1 MLNSTEMATWQDDL
15 RFMAAE
21 LPKRHANLFHTIT
34 RTQFKQA
41 VAALEE
47 SIPALARHQIIVE
60 LARIV
65 ALIGDGHTSIDMLDD
80 PTIDFR
86 RYPLRLYQYSDGLF
100 IQAASADYAEAA
112 GSRVIAI
119 GDIPVE
125 QVYAAVRRL
134 VSRENEL
141 RVVHKVP
148 DLLVIPEVL
157 HAVHLITHMEQV
169 DWCVERRDGERR
181 TIRVNPVRR
190 GEALIW
196 TDASDNIAGATPLWR
211 KDLQNKFWF
220 EHLADARAIYVQFNS
235 VRDKP
240 DETIAAFFGQ
250 VFDFVDDHHPDRFI
264 LDIRLNGGGN
274 GTLNQPIVHGLIKRD
289 WLNQRGKL
297 FTIIGRATFSAA
309 MMLAVDL
316 ERHTRALFVG
326 EPTGT
331 SPNMYGET
339 GIITLP
345 NSRLTV
351 YVSELHWVYSDPRDQ
366 RPWITPNIRAELS
379 STDYRAK
386 RDPAIDAI
394 LGYVPNPSDIVDY
407 PERLTRALQ
416 GPV

>member
-1 MLNSTEMATWQDDL
+1 MLNSTEMVAWQEDL
-15 RFMAAE
+15 RFMAVE
-21 LPKRHANLFHTIT
+21 LPKRHANLYHTVT
-34 RTQFKQA
+34 RAQFEQE

-47 SIPALARHQIIVE
+47 RIPMLAGHQIIVE

-65 ALIGDGHTSIDMLDD
+65 ALIGDGHSSIDLLDD
-80 PTIDFR
+80 LTLDFR

-100 IQAASADYAEAA
+100 VQAASAGCADAA

-125 QVYAAVRRL
+125 QAYTAVRRL

-141 RVVHKVP
+141 RVIHKLP

-157 HAVHLITHMEQV
+157 HALNLITDMEHV
-169 DWCVERRDGERR
+169 DWHIEGRDGERR
-181 TIRVNPVRR
+181 TIRISPVRR
-190 GEALIW
+190 GEALLW
-196 TDASDNIAGATPLWR
+196 TDASDSTLGPIPLWR
-211 KDLQNKFWF
+211 RDPQNKFWF
-220 EHLADARAIYVQFNS
+220 EHLSYAQAIYVQFNS

-240 DETIAAFFGQ
+240 DETIATFFKR
-250 VFDFVDDHHPDRFI
+250 VFDSVDAHRPERFI

-309 MMLAVDL
+309 MMLAIDL
-316 ERHTRALFVG
+316 ERHTRTLFVG

-339 GIITLP
+339 GTITLP
-345 NSRLTV
+345 NSRLTI
-351 YVSELHWVYSDPRDQ
+351 YVSELHWVYSDPRDR
-366 RPWITPNIRAELS
+366 RPWIAPNICAELS
-379 STDYRAK
+379 SKDYSAK

-394 LGYVPNPSDIVDY
+394 LDYVPNSDDIVDY

-416 GPV
+416 AAV

>member
-1 MLNSTEMATWQDDL
+1 MLNSNEMANWQEDL

-21 LPKRHANLFHTIT
+21 LPKRHANLFHTIS
-34 RTQFKQA
+34 RSQFEQA
-41 VAALEE
+41 VVALEDA
-47 SIPALARHQIIVE
+47 IPALAHHQIIVE

-65 ALIGDGHTSIDMLDD
+65 ASIGDGHTSVDLLDD

-100 IQAASADYAEAA
+100 IQAASASGAEAA
-112 GSRVIAI
+112 GSKVIAI
-119 GDIPVE
+119 GDTPVD
-125 QVYAAVRRL
+125 QAYAAVRRL

-157 HAVHLITHMEQV
+157 HALNLVTHMEQV
-169 DWCVERRDGERR
+169 DWHIEQPDGMRR
-181 TIRVNPVRR
+181 TIRISPVLR
-190 GEALIW
+190 GEALAW
-196 TDASDNIAGATPLWR
+196 TDASDSATGSTPLWR
-211 KDLQNKFWF
+211 KDSQNKFWF
-220 EHLADARAIYVQFNS
+220 EHLADARAVYVQFNS
-235 VRDKP
+235 VRDKA
-240 DETIAAFFGQ
+240 DESIGAFFAR
-250 VFDFVDDHHPDRFI
+250 VFDCVDAYRPERFI

-316 ERHTRALFVG
+316 ERHTRTLFVG

-339 GIITLP
+339 GVIKLP
-345 NSRLTV
+345 NSRLTI
-351 YVSELHWVYSDPRDQ
+351 YVSELHWVYSDPRDK
-366 RPWITPNIRAELS
+366 RPWIAPNICAELS
-379 STDYRAK
+379 SNHYRAK
-386 RDPAIDAI
+386 RDPAIEAI
-394 LGYVPNPSDIVDY
+394 LGYIPNPNDIVDY
-407 PERLTRALQ
+407 PERLMQALQ
-416 GPV
+416 MSA